1 MQYFIFK
8 HILDIWEKITK
19 EEERVGQMKKKFG
32 LIKKL
37 FLVVFVTLMIAFAVV
52 NYVSISLVKYQVT
65 AQMQDDYEKLAQV
78 YAVLLQEKGYSTAEE
93 LQKFVEDICSDEELL
108 YAFYMKENHGTVTAH
123 SNSNSIGMKHEN
135 STTVLQKA
143 NSISVNAMDSVSK
156 RETLEITV
164 PVYHNGTKIQ
174 GALTLGIAMDKQ
186 ALADVMDGTKLQVST
201 FSMIAMILLLTVI
214 SSSAFILVT
223 IPIGKLSENIERL
236 AAYDLTPDAKGN
248 IEKML
253 RKNDEVGIISQSY
266 ETMRQNL
273 VSLVHEV
280 ASVTENLTFQADAL
294 SDIAQAV
301 AETGEQISNSINEV
315 ANGASNQ
322 AQQTQEGKS
331 QVGYLS
337 QLIGIV
343 QENMERLN
351 VSTENV
357 ENIKE
362 EGMKALKQVV
372 ENSKKNSNTTA
383 QVEKVILETSHQTE
397 RIKTASGAIQG
408 IADQTN
414 LLALNASIEAA
425 RAGESGRGFAVVATE
440 IGNLASQTNIL
451 TKEIEEIIQ
460 DLVQK
465 MELAVKSMSEMKSAV
480 QEQNDS
486 IANTM
491 DKFYQIETNLQEMEG
506 NCHTLNNSADEMKDS
521 KDMIVEIVSEL
532 SSISEENAACM
543 EEASAS
549 VVEEA
554 KELEQVSASSK
565 EVAVLA
571 DKLAKQI
578 NRFTL

>member
-8 HILDIWEKITK
+8 HILDILGKITK

-65 AQMQDDYEKLAQV
+65 AQMQQDYEKLAQV

-93 LQKFVEDICSDEELL
+93 LQKFVEDICGDEELL

-143 NSISVNAMDSVSK
+143 ICITVQGMDSVSK

-164 PVYHNGTKIQ
+164 PVYDNGTKIQ

-186 ALADVMDGTKLQVST
+186 ALADVMDGTKLQIST

-214 SSSAFILVT
+214 SSSAFLLIT
-223 IPIGKLSENIERL
+223 IPIGKLSDNIERL
-236 AAYDLTPDAKGN
+236 ASYDLTPDAKGN

-253 RKNDEVGIISQSY
+253 RKNDEIGIISQSY

-280 ASVTENLTFQADAL
+280 AAVTENLTFQADAL

-351 VSTENV
+351 LSTTNV

-372 ENSKKNSNTTA
+372 ENSKKNNKTTA
-383 QVEKVILETSHQTE
+383 QVEQVILETSHQTE

-425 RAGESGRGFAVVATE
+425 RAGEAGRGFAVVATE

-460 DLVQK
+460 DLVEK

-506 NCHTLNNSADEMKDS
+506 NCHTLNDSADQMKDS

-532 SSISEENAACM
+532 SAISEENAACM

-549 VVEEA
+549 VIEEA
-554 KELEQVSASSK
+554 KELEQVSLSSK